1 MRRQLLVVLLCLANM
16 ACLAVERRVIQQ
28 KVYPAGFDN
37 DSFLM
42 FYYQGD
48 TVYTIK
54 GVPLFANLQ
63 IADLKLSP
71 SNTSIATLQ
80 HNAYGDSYLYL
91 YDLTPRHPIKDFT
104 EKFFALSKRSPT
116 AIAYSADA
124 RQIAVSYSNKQITI
138 FDPQTIKVVKEYT
151 SEVAPSKLAFSDNGY
166 FLAAAKNDTLEIWNM
181 ERDTVRKRLKT
192 EGTIRDF
199 CFSDNSRN
207 LIVLTEY
214 GKMYVWDTGD
224 FHLRYTIADLG
235 RAIACAPDQTGKY
248 VAVVVNDKLISVVN
262 VLDPSERH
270 MITDENGGISVARMI
285 YHESKD
291 KNYVLYNK
299 RNAIVFEEVEGM
311 TPYYN
316 KMMSFELNSRLNQ
329 WTKQM
334 PDETMEE
341 YQLRVNETTRLE
353 HARVIEQDI
362 ATQMATRMLGHSE
375 VSIGDYNPVT
385 NSLALK
391 YGSMP
396 DVFIEVPV
404 SELDAF
410 SSSSMLEFHNAKY
423 ALNPDDKFEL
433 VYAEVFNPDNGK
445 TYVYDNQEYRTLSQM
460 TMEANF
466 VPLEIVQKSNM
477 EETALMNI
485 KEDIFNVAKQENVL
499 SDKTHISVKT
509 EAVNAVNADGERI
522 VNYNVDFTYEV
533 DEQFSARDDF
543 KPGRYHVEES
553 AAAKIMLRIM
563 TEAFEKDFAKY
574 MVDGKRVKIKVKGT
588 ADASPINHTLPY
600 DGKYGEYDGEPVYL
614 NNELSNI
621 TLNKKEG
628 IATNEQLAFARALG
642 VQHYI
647 EKEISSIGNMKC
659 DYEYHIE
666 VSKEEGSKF
675 RRISVQ
681 YTFIDAF

>member
-1 MRRQLLVVLLCLANM
+1 MKKISLLLCCVWVACSACVANDKKEIKQSVYPQCFDNVSF
-16 ACLAVERRVIQQ
+16 ATVFFNAD
-28 KVYPAGFDN
+28 KVYEIRGKELFSGETIDYLTINPA
-37 DSFLM
+37 
-42 FYYQGD
+42 Y
-48 TVYTIK
+48 
-54 GVPLFANLQ
+54 
-63 IADLKLSP
+63 
-71 SNTSIATLQ
+71 TSIATLQ
-80 HNAYGDSYLYL
+80 HNKKRKKVVFYRVNPYAPNNSS
-91 YDLTPRHPIKDFT
+91 IVKVKD
-104 EKFFALSKRSPT
+104 AQPVSV
-116 AIAYSADA
+116 AYSADA
-124 RQIAVSYSNKQITI
+124 RRLAVAFSDGNINMY
-138 FDPQTIKVVKEYT
+138 DPQKYQLFTTYASKLT
-151 SEVAPSKLAFSDNGY
+151 PSKLVFSDNNY
-166 FLAAAKNDTLEIWNM
+166 FLGAASEDTLEIWNT
-181 ERDTVRKRLKT
+181 ER
-192 EGTIRDF
+192 GTIRKTLKMESRINDF
-199 CFSDNSRN
+199 CFSNNSSQ
-207 LIVLTEY
+207 LWVLTAN
-214 GKMYVWDTGD
+214 GKLFVYDTKS
-224 FHLRYTIADLG
+224 FELQCTIDELG
-235 RAIACAPDQTGKY
+235 QAVSCAPSNTGKY
-248 VAVVVNDKLISVVN
+248 AAVVQSPQLISVVN
-262 VLDPSERH
+262 ILDPTERH
-270 MITDENGGISVARMI
+270 MVVIENGGVTRARI
-285 YHESKD
+285 LYHQFTD

-299 RNAIVFEEVEGM
+299 HDAIVFEEVEGM

-316 KMMSFELNSRLNQ
+316 KMMSFELNERLNQ

-341 YQLRVNETTRLE
+341 YQLRVN
-353 HARVIEQDI
+353 D
-362 ATQMATRMLGHSE
+362 ATRMEQAKLIERE
-375 VSIGDYNPVT
+375 VATRMATGMIEGAEFSVGDYYPTT

-391 YGSMP
+391 FNTMP
-396 DVFIEVPV
+396 DILLEVPV
-404 SELDAF
+404 SDVNAF
-410 SSSSMLEFHNAKY
+410 NSDSKLEFHNAKY
-423 ALNPDDKFEL
+423 SLNPDDKFEL
-433 VYAEVFNPDNGK
+433 VYVEVFNPDNGK
-445 TYVYDNQEYRTLSQM
+445 TYVFDNQEHRALSQM
-460 TMEANF
+460 TMEADF

-600 DGKYGEYDGEPVYL
+600 DGKYGEYDGEPVYM

-647 EKEISSIGNMKC
+647 EKEISSIGNMKR